1 MKRISRYIF
10 TSLICTLC
18 CGRLLAQDS
27 TLIGT
32 PLKWDIQKCIDYAKR
47 NNIQIN
53 TLRLS
58 QKISE
63 QEVLLARA
71 ARLPDL
77 SGTGSQTF
85 THANNRT
92 SSVNSDGTFNSG
104 KSNWGASGSY
114 GLSSSVTLY
123 NGNLINNNIQQKNLQ
138 QQSAN
143 LNVIQQENDVTLQI
157 TQAYLTILL
166 DKETVIYNNDVLTT
180 SQAQLKQ
187 YQQKYDVGAIAR
199 KDLVQLQAQVAT
211 DKYNLVTSKN
221 TERQDLLT
229 LKQLL
234 LLPTDATFDIIK
246 PDTIAPVNTSSPLHD
261 AEEIALKNRPEIKN
275 GQLGVDI
282 AQYDVAK
289 AQAGY
294 KPFLSAGASIGAGYN
309 TGNGEYF
316 SQLNRNFE
324 QQIGLNLTIPIFT
337 KRVVKTQVEEAKIN
351 VDQAKLNF
359 SNTKITL
366 SQEVER
372 AYINVQNAQG
382 QYEAAQEEFK
392 YNQESYRIANE
403 QLKVGVANIVEFLQQ
418 KNLYIQAQQSYIQSK
433 YNTLLSLKIYDFY
446 KGIPITL

>member
-1 MKRISRYIF
+1 MRICRYLF
-10 TSLICTLC
+10 TALICTC
-18 CGRLLAQDS
+18 CTTALIAQDS
-27 TLIGT
+27 TLIGV
-32 PLKWDIQKCIDYAKR
+32 PLKWDIQKCIEYAKR

-53 TLRLS
+53 SLRLN

-63 QEVLLARA
+63 QEYLLARA
-71 ARLPDL
+71 SRLPDL
-77 SGTGSQTF
+77 SATGSQNFGHSGSGGSTGRSGF
-85 THANNRT
+85 T
-92 SSVNSDGTFNSG
+92 
-104 KSNWGASGSY
+104 ASGSY
-114 GLSSSVTLY
+114 GLSSSVTLF
-123 NGNLINNNIQQKNLQ
+123 NGNFINNNIAQKNLS

-143 LNVIQQENDVTLQI
+143 LSVIQQENDITLQI

-166 DKETVIYNNDVLTT
+166 DKETITYNNDVVTT

-187 YQQKYDVGAIAR
+187 YQQKYDVGSIAR

-211 DKYNLVTSKN
+211 DQYNLVTAKN
-221 TERQDLLT
+221 NERQDKLT

-246 PDTIAPVNTSSPLHD
+246 PDTIAPINTNTPLHD
-261 AEEIALKNRPEIKN
+261 AEQIALKNRPEIKN

-294 KPFLSAGASIGAGYN
+294 KPFLSAGASLGAGYT
-309 TGNGEYF
+309 TGNGDYF

-324 QQIGLNLTIPIFT
+324 QQIGVNLTIPIFT
-337 KRVVKTQVEEAKIN
+337 KRAVKTQVEEAKIN

-359 SNTKITL
+359 TNTKITL

-382 QYEAAQEEFK
+382 QYDAAQQEFK

-403 QLKVGVANIVEFLQQ
+403 QLKVGVANLVEFLQQ

-433 YNTLLSLKIYDFY
+433 YNALLSLKIYDFY
-446 KGIPITL
+446 KGIPIKL